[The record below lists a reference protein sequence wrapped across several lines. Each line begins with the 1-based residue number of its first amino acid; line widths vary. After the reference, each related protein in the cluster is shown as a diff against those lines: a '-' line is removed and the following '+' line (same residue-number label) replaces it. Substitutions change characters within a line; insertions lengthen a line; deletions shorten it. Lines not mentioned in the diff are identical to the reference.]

1 MALSTLELSRQRD
14 GAPGVVMFY
23 HLLLQLDHVLFQV
36 EHDTAQFG
44 VLTLEVLHLVL
55 ELGDSFELSLAA
67 LGRGHAIS
75 QPFTFQLDSLLVL
88 HVDRADRRRLWHRL
102 RFLLDHSWVAIEVSV
117 GDVTTAHRVMT

>member
-75 QPFTFQLDSLLVL
+75 QPFPFQLDSLLVL
-88 HVDRADRRRLWHRL
+88 HVDRADRR
-102 RFLLDHSWVAIEVSV
+102 
-117 GDVTTAHRVMT
+117 